1 MPARGE
7 RAKGTR
13 TMTAMLRS
21 ARRLKILEAARR
33 EFGLR
38 GFAGAR
44 VEAIA
49 RRAGVNKGLIFYYFE
64 SKEGLFRALAEE
76 RFSHQPTPGASEPD
90 DALRWPLSLFELGD
104 ETLDWAR
111 FFMWEGLGVDDA
123 MPPLLLEDKRRQGW
137 ERRIA
142 WVIEQQRLGNLPAD
156 LNSQHLT
163 LFLYMLGVYPYLVP
177 QLAYII
183 TGSLPG
189 QAAFAQEFEAFVAA
203 LGARLLLTKRSN

>member
-1 MPARGE
+1 M
-7 RAKGTR
+7 TR
-13 TMTAMLRS
+13 VNVS

-76 RFSHQPTPGASEPD
+76 RFAHQPTPGASDPD
-90 DALRWPLSLFELGD
+90 DALQWPLSLFELGD

-111 FFMWEGLGVDDA
+111 FFMWEGLEVDAA
-123 MPPLLLEDKRRQGW
+123 MPPLLMEDTRRQGW
-137 ERRIA
+137 ERRLA
-142 WVIEQQRLGNLPAD
+142 WVIEQQRLGRLPAD
-156 LNSQHLT
+156 LNSGQLT
-163 LFLYMLGVYPYLVP
+163 LFLYILGVYPYLVP

-183 TGSLPG
+183 TGALPG
-189 QAAFAQEFEAFVAA
+189 QPAFAREFETFVAA
-203 LGARLLLTKRSN
+203 LGARLRLTKRSK

>member
-1 MPARGE
+1 MSGKRIPPNA
-7 RAKGTR
+7 
-13 TMTAMLRS
+13 S
-21 ARRLKILEAARR
+21 VRRQKILEAARR

-76 RFSHQPTPGASEPD
+76 RFSHQSTPGASEPE
-90 DALRWPLSLFELGD
+90 DALQCPLSLFELGE

-111 FFMWEGLGVDDA
+111 FFMWEGLEVDEA
-123 MPPLLLEDKRRQGW
+123 MPPLLLEDKRRLGW
-137 ERRIA
+137 ERRID
-142 WVIEQQRLGNLPAD
+142 WVIEQQRLGKLPAD
-156 LNSQHLT
+156 LNSGQLT

-177 QLAYII
+177 QLAYLI

-189 QAAFAQEFEAFVAA
+189 QPAFAREFEAFVAA
-203 LGARLLLTKRSN
+203 LTARLHLTKRSK